1 MGLPQ
6 GMSVGDG
13 LEPGACRE
21 WGVESGEWRVGSGE
35 WSLELVIKGVE
46 IVGGGVSSGW

>member
-21 WGVESGEWRVGSGE
+21 WGVESGGG
-35 WSLELVIKGVE
+35 ELVIKGVE